1 MKDTTAALLNKS
13 TVEGQIPAQNLSEL
27 RKPIPIERVD
37 FRIQSISKNGYATIL
52 AYKDARVD
60 MDVLD
65 NVLGPGFWQRKH
77 DIIGD
82 ELYCSV
88 GIYNQEL
95 QQWCWVQDVGTESNT
110 EKEKGRAS
118 DSFKRACFNL
128 GIGRELYSY
137 PLILVQLKPGEFE
150 EDTKTHKMRATY
162 DLHLRDW
169 SWMITW
175 KDDPETGKLEV
186 GTLIAHDDKGLERFR
201 YPRFANNK
209 PAPKSP
215 SHEGA
220 AAKAEETVRD
230 RTTPDYSEEPTKK
243 AVEKPWFNDFEARR
257 DEMFDMLEDGR
268 YKDAQHIID
277 DLKKKYKVS
286 KTVEDKIRNL
296 EKPY

>member
-1 MKDTTAALLNKS
+1 MANETSPQKLHAAFQAEAM
-13 TVEGQIPAQNLSEL
+13 TGPVQDLSKL
-27 RKPIPIERVD
+27 RDPIPIERVD
-37 FRIQSISKNGYATIL
+37 FRIQSISKAGWATIL

-77 DIIGD
+77 EIIGD

-150 EDTKTHKMRATY
+150 EDAKTHKMKATY

-175 KDDPETGKLEV
+175 KHDDETGKLEV
-186 GTLIAHDDKGLERFR
+186 GTLIAHDDKGNERFR
-201 YPRFANNK
+201 YPRFANK
-209 PAPKSP
+209 PTLKQEAKPEAQPDLIERDPADVAK
-215 SHEGA
+215 EMRANTADA
-220 AAKAEETVRD
+220 A
-230 RTTPDYSEEPTKK
+230 
-243 AVEKPWFNDFEARR
+243 KPWFNDFDMRR
-257 DEMFDMLEDGR
+257 DEMYDMLEDGR
-268 YKDAQHIID
+268 YANAQAIID
-277 DLKKKYKVS
+277 DLKKKYRVA